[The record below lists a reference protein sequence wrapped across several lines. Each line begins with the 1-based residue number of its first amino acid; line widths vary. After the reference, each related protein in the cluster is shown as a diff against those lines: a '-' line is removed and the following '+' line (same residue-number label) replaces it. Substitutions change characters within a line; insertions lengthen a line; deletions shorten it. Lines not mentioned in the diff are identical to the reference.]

1 MDMDIPRYFDLH
13 RPREKKQ
20 DSLPREERS
29 LLPTFTEAGWKLA
42 EVSSSGKGAQSPP
55 PFAPAGEQ
63 QKDVPDNLLGCD
75 LAARKMRILAAWD
88 AGVPSEV
95 KGTPSAHRPEG
106 RRTDRGFQS
115 VRERVMICM
124 EDAREGVTMLC

>member
-1 MDMDIPRYFDLH
+1 M
-13 RPREKKQ
+13 
-20 DSLPREERS
+20 
-29 LLPTFTEAGWKLA
+29 A
-42 EVSSSGKGAQSPP
+42 EVSSSGKGPESPP
-55 PFAPAGEQ
+55 PSCPREGAVR
-63 QKDVPDNLLGCD
+63 DVPDTLLGCD

-88 AGVPSEV
+88 AGVPSEL